1 MRDVLNKNPIS
12 LRLTSFGIIAG
23 LVILALA
30 VSLIMAITGWI
41 SVPQGHFV
49 VLIKKTGQDI
59 DNNTLLASAPDF
71 KGVQLDL
78 LKEGY
83 HFYNP
88 YSHTWTNPL
97 PATVIPEMQVGILT
111 RKYGKPLAPGQVLAS
126 ADDQKGTLAN
136 PLLPGRHYL
145 NTFAYGIETMPMVR
159 IEPGYMGIVTLLVGK
174 EPANP
179 NVFVV
184 QAGERGTQP
193 ELLPPGIY
201 PQYSNKWMYKV
212 VPIDVRSQK
221 IEFTG
226 DTAVVF
232 PSQDGFQIRT
242 EGTIEYALD
251 LKKLPELFVT
261 FVDDKDLDKSGGLR
275 NIEEKLILPFG
286 RSFYR
291 IYGAQHRAVD
301 YLIGKTRLDIQ
312 SQIETQLRDTCAREG
327 ILIRSF
333 VIRSTDPPTQVRQ
346 QYERREL
353 ALRQK
358 DQYTSEIVTEIGYPA
373 VDGGTPK
380 LDAYGNPVFD
390 RGVPVIEGG
399 KPKLDAA
406 GQPIFEGGRLTKE
419 LQTRM
424 KDRAERIGTIGLEIA
439 TVKRAAEQ
447 YGTVEMTR
455 ANQRL
460 EVARLQLEAANDLA
474 ASKRVAGEAAA
485 EVIRLKN
492 QAQAAGVQTSIAA
505 FGSGDQYAQ
514 YLLTTR
520 FAPAIKSI
528 WSNTDGFFTTL
539 FQSLAERKSPAAP
552 PTPATTRP
560 LAEKQPAP

>member
-1 MRDVLNKNPIS
+1 MRDILNKNPVS
-12 LRLTSFGIIAG
+12 LRLTGFGILAALIVVG
-23 LVILALA
+23 LVIFGGMMIA
-30 VSLIMAITGWI
+30 GWI

-49 VLIKKTGQDI
+49 VLIKKTGKDI
-59 DNNTLLASAPDF
+59 DNNALLATSPDF
-71 KGVQLDL
+71 KGVQLEL

-88 YSHTWTNPL
+88 YAYTWTNEL
-97 PATVIPEMQVGILT
+97 AATVVPEMKVGVLT

-126 ADDQKGTLAN
+126 GEEEKGILAA

-145 NTFAYGIETMPMVR
+145 NTFAYGIELMPMVR
-159 IEPGYMGIVTLLVGK
+159 IEPGYMGIVTQLVGK

-179 NVFVV
+179 NTFVV

-193 ELLPPGIY
+193 DLLPPGIY
-201 PQYSNKWMYKV
+201 PQYSNNWMYKV

-261 FVDDKDLDKSGGLR
+261 FVDDKDVDETGGLK

-312 SQIETQLRDTCAREG
+312 SQIESQLRDTCAKEG

-333 VIRSTDPPTQVRQ
+333 VIRSTDPPAQIRQ

-358 DQYTSEIVTEIGYPA
+358 DQYMAEIVTEIGYPA
-373 VDGGTPK
+373 FEGGTPK
-380 LDAYGNPVFD
+380 VDAYGNQVFQA
-390 RGVPVIEGG
+390 GVPAIEGG
-399 KPKLDAA
+399 RPRVDAS
-406 GQPIFEGGRLTKE
+406 GQRVYEGGRLTKE
-419 LQTRM
+419 LETRM

-447 YGTVEMTR
+447 YGAVELTR
-455 ANQRL
+455 GNQRL
-460 EVARLQLEAANDLA
+460 EVARLQLESANDLA
-474 ASKRVAGEAAA
+474 ARKLAAGQATA

-492 QAQAAGVQTSIAA
+492 QAQAAGVQTSVSA
-505 FGSGDQYAQ
+505 FGSGDKYAQ

-528 WSNTDGFFTTL
+528 WSNTDGFFANIFQTLSERKAAPPAVPTT
-539 FQSLAERKSPAAP
+539 QPLAERVGPVN
-552 PTPATTRP
+552 R
-560 LAEKQPAP
+560 